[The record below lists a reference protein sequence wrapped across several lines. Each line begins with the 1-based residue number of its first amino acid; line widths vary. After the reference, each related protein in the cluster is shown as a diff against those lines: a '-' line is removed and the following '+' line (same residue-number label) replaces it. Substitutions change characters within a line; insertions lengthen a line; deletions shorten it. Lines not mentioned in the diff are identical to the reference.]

1 MNNTIGQNIYEL
13 RKKNNFTQEEL
24 ANKLNISFQAISKWE
39 NGVSYPDISLLP
51 IIADLF
57 KVSIDSLLNYAV
69 EQRKIS
75 YYEKRYDT
83 SEYYWGVKPNNMCYE
98 ILKLMP
104 PDKPLRLL
112 DIGCGEGKDAVFWQR
127 TDTRFQPLTLLKQ
140 ELKKQKD

>member
-57 KVSIDSLLNYAV
+57 KVSN
-69 EQRKIS
+69 
-75 YYEKRYDT
+75 
-83 SEYYWGVKPNNMCYE
+83 
-98 ILKLMP
+98 
-104 PDKPLRLL
+104 
-112 DIGCGEGKDAVFWQR
+112 
-127 TDTRFQPLTLLKQ
+127 
-140 ELKKQKD
+140 